1 MAIDYDRL
9 MNWPFAPVEQ
19 TYTEKDTI
27 ALRSRRRLR
36 RRPTRRRTVAFRVR
50 GAGARRRADTGG
62 GARTPGFWLR
72 DPATGVDWKK
82 VLHGEQGIELHRPLP
97 VAATV
102 VAQTRV
108 TAIIDKGEGR
118 GALIYSEREIH
129 DKQTGE
135 LLATLSST
143 TVARGEGGFG
153 GPAVAQPQPHRLPE
167 REPDAVCDL
176 PTAPQAALIY
186 RLSGDPNPLHADPA
200 VAQAAGFDAPI
211 LHGLCT
217 LGVAGHAVLRTCC
230 DYDPLR
236 FKSLR
241 LRFSAPVYPG
251 ESIRTEV
258 WKTGTVVS
266 FRSRVLERDV
276 TVLDNGRVD
285 IDMVS

>member
-9 MNWPFAPVEQ
+9 MHWPFAPVEQ

-27 ALRSRRRLR
+27 LYALGVGFGADPMDEGQLPFVFEERGLR
-36 RRPTRRRTVAFRVR
+36 AVPTLAAVL
-50 GAGARRRADTGG
+50 G
-62 GARTPGFWLR
+62 TPGFWLR
-72 DPATGVDWKK
+72 DPATGVNWKK
-82 VLHGEQGIELHRPLP
+82 VLHGEQGIEVHRPLP

-118 GALIYSEREIH
+118 AALIYSKREIS

-135 LLATLSST
+135 PLATLSAT

-153 GPAVAQPQPHRLPE
+153 GPSSAQPPPHGLPE
-167 REPDAVCDL
+167 REPDVVCDL
-176 PTAPQAALIY
+176 PTAPQAALVY

-200 VAQAAGFDAPI
+200 VARVAGFHAPI

-230 DYDPLR
+230 DYDPAR
-236 FKSLR
+236 FRSLR

-251 ESIRTEV
+251 ETIRTEV
-258 WKTGTVVS
+258 WKDGDVVS
-266 FRSRVLERDV
+266 FRSHALERNV

-285 IDMVS
+285 IVPG